1 VVLVSASSKY
11 LANFNFFWKWR
22 HCKFNACISPRQFS
36 AGKGH
41 CLFMICVTV
50 STSNSEK
57 EIWKWF
63 CKGCPSFRGQTIL
76 WI

>member
-1 VVLVSASSKY
+1 MDLVSASSKY
-11 LANFNFFWKWR
+11 LAKFNFFWKWKQ
-22 HCKFNACISPRQFS
+22 CKFNACISPHQFS

-41 CLFMICVTV
+41 CLFMICVAV

-63 CKGCPSFRGQTIL
+63 CKGFPSFRGQTIL